1 MAPGTKVTLDVI
13 RDGNPRS
20 LSATLNA
27 LTDSVADANGNPR
40 QTPEASPANAAGN
53 ALGIIGKE
61 LTPEQRGKLGLQK
74 GEGVLVARVNGDAAR
89 EAGLQ
94 AGDVVL
100 AVGRSDVG
108 SVAALD
114 AQLRAAGTGKPVM
127 LLVQRGG
134 GTRYMAINPAQE

>member
-1 MAPGTKVTLDVI
+1 MAPGTKVTLEVI
-13 RDGNPRS
+13 RDGKPRT

-27 LTDSVADANGNPR
+27 LDERAAATGTEDSQNP
-40 QTPEASPANAAGN
+40 TKAPATAAGN
-53 ALGIIGKE
+53 ALGILGKE
-61 LTPEQRGKLGLQK
+61 LSPEQRSRMGLQK

-94 AGDVVL
+94 AGDVIL
-100 AVGRSDVG
+100 AVGRADVG

-114 AQLRAAGTGKPVM
+114 AQLRTVGAGKAVM

-134 GTRYMAINPAQE
+134 GTRYLAINPVQE